1 MFFIKT
7 RDYESGHAVHN
18 IEWKPPDG
26 DVFKFLWS
34 GERLTKIQATT
45 RLGHL
50 WPVISSG
57 MSEARSTKGKQQRDP
72 EKLKLDNARKLRG
85 ICVMDP
91 GDEEFKETIQKS
103 WNCLWKQLCLVRSR
117 TASTGRL
124 VADPTTENQSMH
136 ASQKLARN
144 RLERTLP
151 KDREDRVAGKGSNSL
166 SHYNLV
172 HKVHSFSPINE
183 RFGCK
188 CRGQRLGKA
197 KQIASMANDQGKEE
211 R

>member
-1 MFFIKT
+1 M
-7 RDYESGHAVHN
+7 
-18 IEWKPPDG
+18 
-26 DVFKFLWS
+26 
-34 GERLTKIQATT
+34 
-45 RLGHL
+45 
-50 WPVISSG
+50 
-57 MSEARSTKGKQQRDP
+57 DP
-72 EKLKLDNARKLRG
+72 E
-85 ICVMDP
+85 
-91 GDEEFKETIQKS
+91 DEEFKETIQKS

-124 VADPTTENQSMH
+124 VADPTTEKSKHACIAEARESMR
-136 ASQKLARN
+136 S

-183 RFGCK
+183 RSGCK